1 MVSTQDPSQTR
12 CPGCPR
18 WDREW
23 LPACSLKQMTSEQ
36 RGLEGRG
43 CKDTMT
49 LLKIKHYL
57 LPRNHGVHGLGG
69 FKKDPTGWPHKC
81 LENPWMYGVSV
92 TSFCLF
98 FLWLQLT
105 FLPVEEQ
112 QSCELCIVCTCHF
125 FHYKAPSSD
134 KHMPLYPC
142 IASIESPLHSKNL
155 ISLISSYL
163 FKSP

>member
-81 LENPWMYGVSV
+81 LENPWILDIWYICDLILSFLFVTPTYLFTCRRATVLWTSYSMY
-92 TSFCLF
+92 LP
-98 FLWLQLT
+98 
-105 FLPVEEQ
+105 FLPL
-112 QSCELCIVCTCHF
+112 QSSLLRWAHASTSMHCLYREP
-125 FHYKAPSSD
+125 PS
-134 KHMPLYPC
+134 L
-142 IASIESPLHSKNL
+142 
-155 ISLISSYL
+155 
-163 FKSP
+163 